1 LQRRRKTIKTGY
13 QTEDKAKIQSFNQQQ
28 LRVPVN
34 RRKPM
39 HGAEWMSDTQF
50 VRARCMNPAKVAGKF
65 GADRL

>member
-1 LQRRRKTIKTGY
+1 MRLKNCYPFAEAEK
-13 QTEDKAKIQSFNQQQ
+13 DQ